1 MIDYAYYKAYYW
13 KWYLKRRKLLQILEM
28 NGFEFKRSGGNH
40 DIYQKGKCKIAVP
53 CHKEINENLVK
64 VILQLLMIM

>member
-1 MIDYAYYKAYYW
+1 M
-13 KWYLKRRKLLQILEM
+13 KRRKLLQILEM

-53 CHKEINENLVK
+53 RHKEINENLVK
-64 VILQLLMIM
+64 VILKEMEGA